1 MIAAVPQKV
10 AAQWRVGAGECP
22 APLRRLAS
30 GGFTL
35 IEVLVALVIVA
46 VGMTALMSALNSS
59 AGAVSYMTDRT
70 FAEWVA
76 LNQIELFKLQRQPG
90 QVPPVGNTV
99 GDLDYAAR
107 GWHWRQDV
115 TATQVQGIMRVD
127 MKVRPKEVKAGD
139 DDGWYVTVTTLLGDA
154 VGAPGTTILQWDGAT
169 AGTGQP
175 GGQNTGTT
183 LGNGTTGTGST
194 GTTGTSLIP
203 GNNSPTG
210 NTGTGS
216 TGTGN
221 TGTGNT
227 GTPIPQ
233 PLNPGS
239 PNP

>member
-1 MIAAVPQKV
+1 MTAAAPPAAAAPPGCAARVKAAERV
-10 AAQWRVGAGECP
+10 KAAAQC
-22 APLRRLAS
+22 
-30 GGFTL
+30 GFTL

-46 VGMTALMSALNSS
+46 VGMMALMGALNSS
-59 AGAVSYMTDRT
+59 AGTVSYMTDRT

-99 GDLDYAAR
+99 GDLDYAGR

-154 VGAPGTTILQWDGAT
+154 VGAPGTTILQWDGGT
-169 AGTGQP
+169 PGTGQP

-194 GTTGTSLIP
+194 GTTGTSLTP
-203 GNNSPTG
+203 GNNTPTG
-210 NTGTGS
+210 N

-227 GTPIPQ
+227 TTPIPQ
-233 PLNPGS
+233 QPVNPGS